1 MRAAGTPGS
10 DSASGS
16 TRMSQGVFATDTVH
30 ARIETIAASCLS
42 VSGRASGA
50 ALAAA
55 VMARSVAAL
64 GIAMDGRRAMLETA
78 LHPTTIGSEQ
88 ADGPS
93 HRTAFHKGHV
103 VATPLATPP
112 CRCMAMID
120 NRSG

>member
-1 MRAAGTPGS
+1 
-10 DSASGS
+10 
-16 TRMSQGVFATDTVH
+16 MSQGVFATDTVH

-103 VATPLATPP
+103 VATPLARKFYEACGFELTGDAPTRFGP
-112 CRCMAMID
+112 ALAM
-120 NRSG
+120 RRAL